1 MLALSATFPSE
12 MVSQLTKYMRAPTVV
27 RLNSDDPA
35 LLGIRQFY
43 HSVASHNIPH
53 VIFQRKLKVL
63 LQILVDVPY
72 TQCLVRFIRMKNYI
86 PTII

>member
-1 MLALSATFPSE
+1 
-12 MVSQLTKYMRAPTVV
+12 MRAPTMV

-43 HSVASHNIPH
+43 HTVPHHNIPH
-53 VIFQRKLKVL
+53 IVFQRKLKVL

-72 TQCLVRFIRMKNYI
+72 TQCLVSEIVPMDSEGIPRTGIRYRNRLPVEKAFE
-86 PTII
+86 

>member
-12 MVSQLTKYMRAPTVV
+12 MVSQLMKYMRAPTVV

-43 HSVASHNIPH
+43 HSVPHHNIPH
-53 VIFQRKLKVL
+53 LVFQRKLKVL

-72 TQCLVRFIRMKNYI
+72 TQTLVGCLCAIFCY
-86 PTII
+86 